1 MTAPLRYKRGE
12 TLRLTMTLTDDDG
25 AALDL
30 TTYTLASKARLVS
43 DTGDGTPLGDVV
55 PTKDNQATNPGRI
68 FVDFGETD
76 STWPIGRV
84 NIDVRYESASGD
96 VRYTPTISVEL
107 ERAIT

>member
-1 MTAPLRYKRGE
+1 VTTPLHYKRGE
-12 TLRLTMTLTDDDG
+12 TLRIMMTLTSDDG

-30 TTYTLASKARLVS
+30 TTYTLASKARTS
-43 DTGDGTPLGDVV
+43 GDATDGAPLATATI
-55 PTKDNQATNPGRI
+55 TKDNQATNPGRI

-84 NIDVRYESASGD
+84 SIDVRYESASGD
-96 VRYTPTISVEL
+96 VRFTPTFSVDI